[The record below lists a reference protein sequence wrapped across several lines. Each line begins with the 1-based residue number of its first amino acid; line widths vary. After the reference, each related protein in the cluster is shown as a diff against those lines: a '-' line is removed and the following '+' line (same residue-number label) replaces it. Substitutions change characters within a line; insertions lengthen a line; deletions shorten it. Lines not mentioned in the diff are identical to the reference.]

1 MTDLIF
7 GILAAVIGGAS
18 SIPQVWKACRTG
30 KTADL
35 HWLSMTLRC
44 TSGFCWIAYA
54 VDQKEWVLFGSSA
67 SVVLLE
73 TSLLLMKLLSQ
84 YRSKNQQHDRE
95 NNG

>member
-1 MTDLIF
+1 MADLVF
-7 GILAAVIGGAS
+7 GILAAVISGAS

-54 VDQKEWVLFGSSA
+54 VEKDEWILCGSSA
-67 SVVLLE
+67 TVVILE
-73 TSLLLMKLLSQ
+73 SSLLLMKFLS
-84 YRSKNQQHDRE
+84 YHRSKKQQGDSE
-95 NNG
+95 NDG